1 MTGRTDILMKEVKE
15 VLEWDIL
22 KFWSGMQDPRGG
34 FYGKIAEGLA
44 ADKDAD
50 REEQLN
56 ARIIWAFSNA
66 YRVFHKKE
74 YLMPAMNGKDY
85 FIQHFIDH
93 KYGGAFVYV
102 DSWGEKK
109 ETDAILSNQA
119 LAIYALSEFYGAT
132 KDEESLKQAINI
144 YKIVEKEFHD
154 LEFGGYREVL
164 SRDFTI
170 KDESRLAVSHLY
182 LLESYSNLYRIW
194 RDPSLRGVIA
204 DLIDVMVSE
213 FFNQQTGHLD
223 LRFTKDWNLIQ
234 SGCMYGLDLEASWS
248 ILDAAYAIRDMD
260 VINHVKDICLGLYS
274 AGMDGMSGDGYVVFG
289 KDADGEI
296 DSQMVPWVQAE
307 ALIANLCAWK
317 YQSISD
323 GADYAMRLW
332 DYIKDHLNDTAD
344 TIAFRM
350 YPMHDARACVQVLN
364 IFR

>member
-1 MTGRTDILMKEVKE
+1 MIGRTDTLIKEVKE

-34 FYGKIAEGLA
+34 FYGKIAEGLT

-66 YRVFHKKE
+66 YRIFRKKV
-74 YLMPAMNGKDY
+74 YLLPAMNGKDY

-109 ETDAILSNQA
+109 DTDALLSNQA

-132 KDEESLKQAINI
+132 KDEEALKQAVNL

-154 LEFGGYREVL
+154 LDTGGYREAL
-164 SRDFTI
+164 SRDFTV
-170 KDESRLAVSHLY
+170 KDESRVAESHLY
-182 LLESYSNLYRIW
+182 LLESYSNLYRVW
-194 RDPSLRGVIA
+194 RDASLRGVLA
-204 DLIDVMVSE
+204 DLLDVMVSE
-213 FFNQQTGHLD
+213 FFDPSTGHLEP
-223 LRFTKDWNLIQ
+223 RFGKDWSPLS
-234 SGCMYGLDLEASWS
+234 SGCVYGLDLEASWA
-248 ILDAAYAIRDMD
+248 ILDAAYAIEDID
-260 VINHVKDICLGLYS
+260 AINHVKSICLELYK
-274 AGMDGMSGDGYVVFG
+274 AGMDGLMGDGYVALG
-289 KDADGEI
+289 KDSDGAL
-296 DSQMVPWVQAE
+296 DSQMMPWVQAE

-317 YQSISD
+317 YQSVTE
-323 GADYAMRLW
+323 GADYAMRIW
-332 DYIKDHLNDTAD
+332 DYIKEHLGDSVD

-350 YPMHDARACVQVLN
+350 FPMHDARACVQVLN